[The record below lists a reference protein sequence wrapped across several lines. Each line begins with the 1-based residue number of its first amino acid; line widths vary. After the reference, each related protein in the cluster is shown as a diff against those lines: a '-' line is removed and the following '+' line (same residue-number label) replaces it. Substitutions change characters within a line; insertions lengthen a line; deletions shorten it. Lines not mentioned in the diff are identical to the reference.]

1 MLKSKLIKLGDNN
14 LEIQTRW
21 ECLKQQ
27 WSLIKQSVTEMF
39 VEEHA
44 RHLADMI
51 VFLFVSS
58 EKNRYV
64 RLSLNSLLTHSL
76 LFGYFNDYC

>member
-51 VFLFVSS
+51 VFCLFLQ
-58 EKNRYV
+58 KKMDTYV
-64 RLSLNSLLTHSL
+64 YH
-76 LFGYFNDYC
+76 